1 MFNWLYFN
9 IILWSFAFA
18 LAFTVL
24 LLSKMTSITL
34 PNVPLRTTCNSR
46 SPDADSMNSQPGAPL
61 ISTTSTSI
69 DFELEAPVVSK
80 SYFTSHII
88 STKFKKGRQ
97 FYKGNWSNGRS
108 PKPLPPK
115 CFPRKGGRSP
125 RKHRVLNPPPNTQRK
140 QDNYTSNALVL
151 HSKSTR
157 YPLKAQASQIL
168 QIQQDILSALKI
180 PNINQHIL
188 RHIKSQCLKSSRHL
202 TDTECR
208 QLILYKEKAKSY
220 GPKPQRV
227 VPSTVP
233 RVLVPKTSRKLV
245 SRKNRLPKTLTYP
258 ASLDFEGKLYP
269 FKRIP
274 SPVEER
280 TLETGTCRLPQ
291 IIVVEIW
298 ISICPPEEIPRYLG

>member
-1 MFNWLYFN
+1 MLIWRTHLSFMFNWLYFN
-9 IILWSFAFA
+9 IILWPFAFA
-18 LAFTVL
+18 FTFALTFAVL
-24 LLSKMTSITL
+24 LLSKMTSIRL

-46 SPDADSMNSQPGAPL
+46 RPDGDSTNVQPCAPL

-88 STKFKKGRQ
+88 TTKFKKGRQ
-97 FYKGNWSNGRS
+97 FYQRNWTNGRP
-108 PKPLPPK
+108 PKPWPHKL
-115 CFPRKGGRSP
+115 FPGKGGRSP
-125 RKHRVLNPPPNTQRK
+125 RKHRVQNSAPKTQRK
-140 QDNYTSNALVL
+140 PDNHNSNALVL
-151 HSKSTR
+151 HSKSPR
-157 YPLKAQASQIL
+157 YPIKAQASQIL

-202 TDTECR
+202 IDTECR
-208 QLILYKEKAKSY
+208 QLILYKGKAKSY

-258 ASLDFEGKLYP
+258 PSLDFEGKLYP

-280 TLETGTCRLPQ
+280 TLETGTSRHP
-291 IIVVEIW
+291 
-298 ISICPPEEIPRYLG
+298 